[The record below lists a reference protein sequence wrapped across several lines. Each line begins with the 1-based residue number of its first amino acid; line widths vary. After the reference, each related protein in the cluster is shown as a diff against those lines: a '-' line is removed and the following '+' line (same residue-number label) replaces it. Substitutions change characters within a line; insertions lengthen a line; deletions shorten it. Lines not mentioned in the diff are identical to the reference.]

1 MNSPLNNSAALIGSA
16 NADSAFAGVV
26 GSAGTDSAF
35 AGSALVS
42 AVSIGIPFTIAP
54 EIFLKNCSAF
64 TARFPEQ
71 AARLGLNRQETAL
84 QCLQTVSP
92 EYRLVHAKAKGMEY
106 TPTLAVNG
114 SFVHSK
120 YNPQEEAR
128 RILNSEFFQ
137 TEEVQHRCIF
147 AGLGLGYL
155 ASLYI
160 ERFPAA
166 EAVLIEPDRNTF
178 LYCLAARP
186 LAPLFRHKHL
196 SILIGTQPEEAASF
210 LSSTGWNRKI
220 LLKAP
225 VFADAHKNWYE
236 AFFTLLERNTMK
248 NSINAKTLERFGT
261 LWLKNTVKNLGMLS
275 TTAKIG
281 CFQNTFPDAAA
292 VVLAGGP
299 SLTAHLE
306 LIKKSGKD
314 FLIIAVDT
322 ALRAC
327 LRAGITPDFILSF
340 DPQYW
345 NYLHTAGLD
354 THKSIL
360 ISEAAVFP
368 AVLRQCYRAVFLSE
382 SSVPFARYLESKGGE
397 QSGNMDCVLAAG
409 GSVATTAWDFA
420 RYIGVKT
427 VIMAGLDLA
436 YPGKQTHFA
445 GSTFEEAAHT
455 RSTLF
460 ASAEQ
465 ANVNSL
471 YSAFPSLHQDYAGGT
486 VLTDRRM
493 LLYAWWFES
502 TLAKYPKVKTFNLMP
517 HGVFI
522 PGMPACTAEDF
533 SDKTGGIPRTAIDE
547 RLAAIVQNAYSQAFV
562 DSCGARERLLAA
574 SVKAMTESAA
584 GLAAQAEKAEALCRQ
599 LAKYSAESTH
609 TNRYSD
615 SRSATREQATLIA
628 QLNKIDEKIKNGFA
642 KDLVAVLFFND
653 GTSQNS
659 EQQPIAAAEKIYT
672 RIRLMALQVYD
683 IFKSRQL
690 IPKGIQQN

>member
-1 MNSPLNNSAALIGSA
+1 MNSPLNNGAAFIGAASTGNNGA
-16 NADSAFAGVV
+16 SIGAGATSAGV
-26 GSAGTDSAF
+26 
-35 AGSALVS
+35 
-42 AVSIGIPFTIAP
+42 PFTIDT
-54 EIFLKNCSAF
+54 EVFLQNCNDF

-71 AARLGLNRQETAL
+71 AARLGLNRPETAL
-84 QCLQTVSP
+84 QCLQAVP
-92 EYRLVHAKAKGMEY
+92 PAYRLVQAKAKGMEH

-128 RILNSEFFQ
+128 RILDSEFFQ
-137 TEEVQHRCIF
+137 TAEAQSRCIF
-147 AGLGLGYL
+147 TGLGLGYL
-155 ASLYI
+155 ASQYI

-166 EAVLIEPDRNTF
+166 EAVIIEADRDIF
-178 LYCLAARP
+178 LCCLAARP
-186 LAPLFRHKHL
+186 LDSFFRHRRL
-196 SILIGTQPEEAASF
+196 SLLIGTQPEESASF
-210 LSSTGWNRKI
+210 LASTGWNNKI
-220 LLKAP
+220 LFKAP
-225 VFADAHKNWYE
+225 VSSETYKSWYGT
-236 AFFTLLERNTMK
+236 FFTLLERNKMK

-261 LWLKNTVKNLGMLS
+261 LWLKNTVKNLDMLC

-281 CFQNTFPDAAA
+281 CFKNAFPDAVA

-299 SLTAHLE
+299 SLAAHLE
-306 LIKKSGKD
+306 QIKKSGKD

-354 THKSIL
+354 TSKSIL

-368 AVLRQCYRAVFLSE
+368 AVLRQRYRAVFLSE
-382 SSVPFARYLESKGGE
+382 SSVPFARYLESKGKKQNGDE
-397 QSGNMDCVLAAG
+397 DCVLAAG

-420 RYIGVKT
+420 RYIGAKP

-445 GSTFEEAAHT
+445 GSTFEEAVHT
-455 RSTLF
+455 RSTRV

-465 ANVNSL
+465 ANFNSL

-502 TLAKYPKVKTFNLMP
+502 TLAKYPEVKTFNLMP

-533 SDKTGGIPRTAIDE
+533 AGMTGGLPRVAIDE
-547 RLAAIVQNAYSQAFV
+547 RLETLIKNVYSQAFLT
-562 DSCGARERLLAA
+562 DCGARKRQLAA

-584 GLAAQAEKAEALCRQ
+584 GLAAQAEKAEALCRR
-599 LAKYSAESTH
+599 LAEYNEAGKRESG
-609 TNRYSD
+609 NSGNG
-615 SRSATREQATLIA
+615 SGTREQAALIA
-628 QLNKIDEKIKNGFA
+628 QLNKIDENIKNGFA

-653 GTSQNS
+653 ETGKDSDL
-659 EQQPIAAAEKIYT
+659 QPIAAAENIYK
-672 RIRLMALQVYD
+672 RIRLMALQAHD
-683 IFKSRQL
+683 IFKSRQVD
-690 IPKGIQQN
+690 IF

>member
-1 MNSPLNNSAALIGSA
+1 MNSPSNNGTAFVGAASTGNTVASIGAGIAS
-16 NADSAFAGVV
+16 AGV
-26 GSAGTDSAF
+26 
-35 AGSALVS
+35 
-42 AVSIGIPFTIAP
+42 PFTIDT
-54 EIFLKNCSAF
+54 EVFLQNCNDF
-64 TARFPEQ
+64 TVRFPEQ
-71 AARLGLNRQETAL
+71 AARLGLNRPETAL
-84 QCLQTVSP
+84 QRLQAVP
-92 EYRLVHAKAKGMEY
+92 PAYRLVQAKAKGMEH
-106 TPTLAVNG
+106 TPTLAVKA

-128 RILNSEFFQ
+128 RILDSEFFQ
-137 TEEVQHRCIF
+137 TAEVQSRCIF
-147 AGLGLGYL
+147 TGLGLGYL
-155 ASLYI
+155 ASQHI

-166 EAVLIEPDRNTF
+166 EAVIIEADMNIF
-178 LYCLAARP
+178 LCCLAARR
-186 LAPLFRHKHL
+186 LDSFFRHRHL
-196 SILIGTQPEEAASF
+196 SLLIGIQPEEAASF
-210 LSSTGWNRKI
+210 LVSTGWNNKI
-220 LLKAP
+220 LFKAP
-225 VFADAHKNWYE
+225 VSAEAYKPWYGT
-236 AFFTLLERNTMK
+236 FFTLLERNKMK

-261 LWLKNTVKNLGMLS
+261 LWLKNTVKNLGMLC

-281 CFQNTFPDAAA
+281 CFKNAFPDAVA

-306 LIKKSGKD
+306 QIKKSGKD

-322 ALRAC
+322 AMRAC

-354 THKSIL
+354 TGKSIL

-368 AVLRQCYRAVFLSE
+368 AVLRQRYRAVFLSE
-382 SSVPFARYLESKGGE
+382 SSVPFARYLEGKGGE
-397 QSGNMDCVLAAG
+397 QNGDDDCVLAAG

-420 RYIGVKT
+420 RYIGAKS

-445 GSTFEEAAHT
+445 GSTFEEAVHT
-455 RSTLF
+455 RSTRV

-465 ANVNSL
+465 ANFNSL

-502 TLAKYPKVKTFNLMP
+502 TLAKYPEVKTFNLMP

-522 PGMPACTAEDF
+522 PGMPAYTAEDF
-533 SDKTGGIPRTAIDE
+533 VGMTGGLPRVAIDE
-547 RLAAIVQNAYSQAFV
+547 RLETLVKSVYSQAFL
-562 DSCGARERLLAA
+562 DGCDARKRQLAA

-584 GLAAQAEKAEALCRQ
+584 SLAAQAEKAEALCRR
-599 LAKYSAESTH
+599 LAEYSEAGIRGSG
-609 TNRYSD
+609 NSGNG
-615 SRSATREQATLIA
+615 SSAREQAALIS

-653 GTSQNS
+653 ETGKDSDL
-659 EQQPIAAAEKIYT
+659 QPIAVAENVYK
-672 RIRLMALQVYD
+672 RIRLMALQAHD
-683 IFKSRQL
+683 IFKSRQAD
-690 IPKGIQQN
+690 IF

>member
-1 MNSPLNNSAALIGSA
+1 MNSPSNNGAAFIGAASTGSNGA
-16 NADSAFAGVV
+16 SIGAGATSAGV
-26 GSAGTDSAF
+26 
-35 AGSALVS
+35 L
-42 AVSIGIPFTIAP
+42 FTIDT
-54 EIFLKNCSAF
+54 EIFLRNCNDF

-71 AARLGLNRQETAL
+71 AARLGLNQPETAL
-84 QCLQTVSP
+84 QCLHAVPPAYQ
-92 EYRLVHAKAKGMEY
+92 LVQAKAKGMDC

-128 RILNSEFFQ
+128 RILDSEFFQ
-137 TEEVQHRCIF
+137 TAEAQSRCIF
-147 AGLGLGYL
+147 TGLGLGYL
-155 ASLYI
+155 ASQYI
-160 ERFPAA
+160 ARFPAA
-166 EAVLIEPDRNTF
+166 EAVIIEADMNIF
-178 LYCLAARP
+178 LCCLAARR
-186 LAPLFRHKHL
+186 LDSFFRHRHL
-196 SILIGTQPEEAASF
+196 SLLIGIQPEEAASF
-210 LSSTGWNRKI
+210 LASTGWNSKI
-220 LLKAP
+220 LFKAP
-225 VFADAHKNWYE
+225 VSAEAYKSWYGT
-236 AFFTLLERNTMK
+236 FFTLLERNKMK

-261 LWLKNTVKNLGMLS
+261 LWLKNTVKNLGMLC

-281 CFQNTFPDAAA
+281 CFKNAFPDAVA

-306 LIKKSGKD
+306 QIKKSSKD

-322 ALRAC
+322 AMRAC

-354 THKSIL
+354 TGKSIL

-368 AVLRQCYRAVFLSE
+368 AVLRQRYRAVFLSE
-382 SSVPFARYLESKGGE
+382 SSVPFARYLEGKGGE
-397 QSGNMDCVLAAG
+397 QNGDDECVLAAG

-420 RYIGVKT
+420 RYIGAKS

-445 GSTFEEAAHT
+445 GSTFEEAVHT
-455 RSTLF
+455 RSTRV

-465 ANVNSL
+465 ANFNSL

-502 TLAKYPKVKTFNLMP
+502 TLAKYPEVKTFNLMP

-522 PGMPACTAEDF
+522 PGMPACTAEYF
-533 SDKTGGIPRTAIDE
+533 AGMTGGLPRTAIDE
-547 RLAAIVQNAYSQAFV
+547 RLETLIKNVYSQAFL
-562 DSCGARERLLAA
+562 DGCDARKRQLAA

-584 GLAAQAEKAEALCRQ
+584 GLAAQAEKAETLCRR
-599 LAKYSAESTH
+599 LAEYNKEDAGKSKHSGNGSCA
-609 TNRYSD
+609 
-615 SRSATREQATLIA
+615 REQAALIA
-628 QLNKIDEKIKNGFA
+628 QLNKIDENIKTGFA

-653 GTSQNS
+653 ETSKDS
-659 EQQPIAAAEKIYT
+659 ELQPIVAAENIYK
-672 RIRLMALQVYD
+672 RIHRMAMRVHE
-683 IFKSRQL
+683 IFKN
-690 IPKGIQQN
+690 K